1 MSTLA
6 EILETKGPI
15 VHNTRPDATVF
26 DAVEE
31 MCRHRIGALVVGE
44 IARPLGIL
52 SERDILTRVILKSLD
67 PKTTSVKSVMT
78 RELVY
83 VELSVSPEEAM
94 RVMTEHRCRHLPVV
108 TDGRVVGVVSIGD
121 LVRWVSRHH
130 EFEIQWLSD
139 YLLGRYPG

>member
-6 EILETKGPI
+6 EILETKGQV
-15 VHNTRPDATVF
+15 VHNIQSDSTVF
-26 DAVEE
+26 HAVEE
-31 MCRHRIGALVVGE
+31 MCTHRIGALLVGE
-44 IARPLGIL
+44 VARPVGVL
-52 SERDILTRVILKSLD
+52 SERDILTRVILKGLD
-67 PKTTSVKSVMT
+67 PTTTSVKSVMT
-78 RELVY
+78 RELAYAEVTM
-83 VELSVSPEEAM
+83 SPEEAM

-108 TDGRVVGVVSIGD
+108 TDGRVVGVISIGD